1 MFNNFVW
8 QSFLPRVSLPFKKL
22 PFWKFS
28 NPALSSLARVCRV
41 AIFPASLILCRS
53 RSYGLSVL
61 TAVRFL
67 ATQVATTE
75 QSFLLCSALLL
86 PFKSSPFGSFD
97 RRVHLL
103 LCKVLQIHKKFSF
116 CERSASLA
124 LKNIL
129 T

>member
-8 QSFLPRVSLPFKKL
+8 LSFLPRVSLPFKKL

-28 NPALSSLARVCRV
+28 NPALSSLARVCRL

-75 QSFLLCSALLL
+75 QSFLLC
-86 PFKSSPFGSFD
+86 
-97 RRVHLL
+97 
-103 LCKVLQIHKKFSF
+103 
-116 CERSASLA
+116 ASLA
-124 LKNIL
+124 VQKL
-129 T
+129 TVRQF